1 MPANQPPTTRIT
13 RRWPRPLPWALSFA
27 LLTAAATGTDLTD
40 GPGPYAGTLPPTPRS
55 KIDHA
60 VFGRLQSLG
69 IQPARLCP
77 DAVFVRRAFL
87 DTIGTLPTAA
97 EVSAFIQD
105 SKPDKRDALI
115 DMLLERA
122 EFADFWAM
130 KWCDL
135 LRVKSEFPIN
145 LWPNAVQAY
154 HHWIHTAIR
163 DNMPYD
169 RFVRE
174 MLTASGSNFRVPQ
187 VNFYRAVQNRNP
199 RSVAEAVALSFMGAR
214 ADKWPD
220 ERVNGMAAFFG
231 RVSYKSTSEWKEEI
245 IYFDL
250 AKAITTTT
258 DAIFPDG
265 TRIHIPPGQDPREV
279 FANWLI
285 TPANPWFTRSI
296 TNRVWTWLLGRGIT
310 EETDDIRSDNPP
322 GNPELAALLES
333 GFAASHY
340 DLKQLYRTI
349 LKSQVYQLSCVPAS
363 DTPVAARNFA
373 SYPLRRLDAEV
384 FIDAINQIT
393 GQTEKYT
400 SPIPEPFSFIPES
413 QRSIALADA
422 SIDSPFLSL
431 FGRSSRDTGLESERD
446 NSSNSAQ
453 CLHLLNSS
461 HIRKKIGDSSRI
473 RTLLQAKSSPR
484 EMVDTVYL
492 TVLSRHPSGQ
502 EAAIAGNYKPSGA
515 SAYRAGLDL
524 VWALINTAE
533 FQFRH

>member
-1 MPANQPPTTRIT
+1 MPANRPPTV
-13 RRWPRPLPWALSFA
+13 RRHAWAAISLA
-27 LLTAAATGTDLTD
+27 LLGVASGASLPAASD
-40 GPGPYAGTLPPTPRS
+40 PYAGTLPPTPRS

-60 VFGRLQSLG
+60 VFSRLQTLG
-69 IQPARLCP
+69 IEPARLCP

-97 EVSAFIQD
+97 EVAAFLAD
-105 SKPDKRDALI
+105 NHPDKRDTLI
-115 DMLLERA
+115 DRLLDRP
-122 EFADFWAM
+122 EFADYWAM
-130 KWCDL
+130 RWCDL

-163 DNMPYD
+163 DGMPYD

-174 MLTASGSNFRVPQ
+174 LLTTSGSNFRVPQ

-199 RSVAEAVALSFMGAR
+199 RNLAQAVALSFMGAR
-214 ADKWPD
+214 ADKWTD
-220 ERVNGMAAFFG
+220 ERLNGMAAFFS

-250 AKAITTTT
+250 AKAIHTTT

-265 TRIHIPPGQDPREV
+265 TRIHIPEGQDPREV
-279 FANWLI
+279 FADWLI
-285 TPANPWFTRSI
+285 KPTNPWFARNL
-296 TNRVWTWLLGRGIT
+296 TNRVWSWLVGRGIT
-310 EETDDIRSDNPP
+310 EEIDDIRNDNPP
-322 GNPELAALLES
+322 VNPELAAVLETS
-333 GFAASHY
+333 FTASHF
-340 DLKQLYRTI
+340 DLKQLYRFI
-349 LKSQVYQLSCVPAS
+349 LKSQVYQLSCIPA
-363 DTPVAARNFA
+363 TNTAAAARNFA

-393 GQTEKYT
+393 GGTERYS

-431 FGRSSRDTGLESERD
+431 FGRSPRDTGLESERD
-446 NSSNSAQ
+446 NSSNGAQ

-461 HIRKKIGDSSRI
+461 HIRNKIEDSSRL
-473 RTLLQAKSSPR
+473 RSLMRANPSPH
-484 EMVDTVYL
+484 ELIDKIYL
-492 TVLSRHPSGQ
+492 TVLSRHPTAR
-502 EAAIAGNYKPSGA
+502 EAAIAANYNPSGGA
-515 SAYRAGLDL
+515 SSSRVGLDL
-524 VWALINTAE
+524 VWALVNTAE

>member
-1 MPANQPPTTRIT
+1 MSANLPPTARIT
-13 RRWPRPLPWALSFA
+13 RRWQRHLAWWISITLIGVA
-27 LLTAAATGTDLTD
+27 TAAGLTESAD
-40 GPGPYAGTLPPTPRS
+40 PYAGTVPPTPRS
-55 KIDHA
+55 NIDHA
-60 VFGRLQSLG
+60 VFARLHSLG

-87 DTIGTLPTAA
+87 DAIGTLPTAA
-97 EVSAFIQD
+97 EVSAFLD
-105 SKPDKRDALI
+105 DNHPDKRDALI
-115 DMLLERA
+115 DRLLDRA
-122 EFADFWAM
+122 EFADYWAM
-130 KWCDL
+130 RWCDL

-199 RSVAEAVALSFMGAR
+199 RSVAQAVALSFMGAR
-214 ADKWPD
+214 TDKWTD
-220 ERVNGMAAFFG
+220 ERLSGMAAFFS

-250 AKAITTTT
+250 AKAINTTT

-265 TRIHIPPGQDPREV
+265 TRIHIPQGQDPREV
-279 FANWLI
+279 FADWLI
-285 TPANPWFTRSI
+285 SPTNPWFARNV
-296 TNRVWTWLLGRGIT
+296 TNRVWAWLIGRGIT
-310 EETDDIRSDNPP
+310 EETDDIRNDNPP
-322 GNPELAALLES
+322 VNPELALLLES
-333 GFAASHY
+333 AFVASHY

-349 LKSQVYQLSCVPAS
+349 LKSQVYQLSCIPAS
-363 DTPVAARNFA
+363 DTAAAARNFA

-384 FIDAINQIT
+384 FIDAINRIT
-393 GQTEKYT
+393 GGTEKYS

-431 FGRSSRDTGLESERD
+431 FGRSSRDTGMESERD
-446 NSSNSAQ
+446 NSSNGAQ

-461 HIRKKIGDSSRI
+461 HIRRKIEDSSRLYS
-473 RTLLQAKSSPR
+473 LLQAKCSAR
-484 EMVDTVYL
+484 EKVDKIYL
-492 TVLSRHPSGQ
+492 TVLSRHPGAR
-502 EAAIAGNYKPSGA
+502 ETAIAADYKPSGA
-515 SAYRAGLDL
+515 SSYRTGLDL
-524 VWALINTAE
+524 VWALINTSE